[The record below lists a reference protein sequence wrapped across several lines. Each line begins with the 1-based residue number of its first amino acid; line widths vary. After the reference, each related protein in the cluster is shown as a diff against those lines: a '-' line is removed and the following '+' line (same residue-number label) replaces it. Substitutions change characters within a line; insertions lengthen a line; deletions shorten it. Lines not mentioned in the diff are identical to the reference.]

1 MYALIGHGFG
11 LGVAFPTYMLTTAA
25 GNLGAMVPSTPGY
38 VGVFD
43 APAKYVLVL
52 SGVPNSLAASYIL
65 VLHAA
70 LLVPVIA
77 LGLFFLWQF
86 GLSLRTFQTKAN

>member
-1 MYALIGHGFG
+1 
-11 LGVAFPTYMLTTAA
+11 MLTTAA

-52 SGVPNSLAASYIL
+52 SGVADSLAASYIL
-65 VLHAA
+65 VVHVA

-77 LGLFFLWQF
+77 LGLIFLWQY
-86 GLSLRTFQTKAN
+86 GLSLNSLRTKRG

>member
-1 MYALIGHGFG
+1 
-11 LGVAFPTYMLTTAA
+11 MLTTAA

-38 VGVFD
+38 IGVFD

-52 SGVPNSLAASYIL
+52 SGVADGLATSFTL

-70 LLVPVIA
+70 LLIPVIL
-77 LGLFFLWQF
+77 LGFVFLWQA
-86 GLSLRTFQTKAN
+86 GLSLRSLRQQPKDAQT